1 MVKRSVK
8 VPPEVIQKIQKD
20 FDLDNYQLADFFGI
34 SLSSAL
40 DWLKYGIKNQR
51 GHNIAFVDAI
61 LAMQWMAEKYPE
73 KFVTKDEL
81 KNIVQ
86 MMVKTPGLMYM
97 KFLPYKEE
105 LGPSLSVLKH
115 QRLTSAI
122 MVTLFITLLK
132 GMGKQVDISA
142 TESPEME
149 EKFY

>member
-8 VPPEVIQKIQKD
+8 VPPEIIQKIQKD

-61 LAMQWMAEKYPE
+61 LAMQWIAERYPD
-73 KFVTKDEL
+73 KFVSKDEL

-86 MMVKTPGLMYM
+86 MIVKTPGLMYM

-105 LGPSLSVLKH
+105 LGPSLSVLNH
-115 QRLTSAI
+115 QRLTSVI
-122 MVTLFITLLK
+122 MATLFITLLK
-132 GMGKQVDISA
+132 EMGKQVDVSVA
-142 TESPEME
+142 DSPEME
-149 EKFY
+149 NKFY

>member
-20 FDLDNYQLADFFGI
+20 FELDNYQFADFFGI

-61 LAMQWMAEKYPE
+61 LAMQWLAEKHPE
-73 KFVTKDEL
+73 KFVSKDEL

-86 MMVKTPGLMYM
+86 MMVKTPGMMYM

-115 QRLTSAI
+115 QRLTSVI
-122 MVTLFITLLK
+122 MATLFITLLK
-132 GMGKQVDISA
+132 EMGKQVDVST

-149 EKFY
+149 DKFY